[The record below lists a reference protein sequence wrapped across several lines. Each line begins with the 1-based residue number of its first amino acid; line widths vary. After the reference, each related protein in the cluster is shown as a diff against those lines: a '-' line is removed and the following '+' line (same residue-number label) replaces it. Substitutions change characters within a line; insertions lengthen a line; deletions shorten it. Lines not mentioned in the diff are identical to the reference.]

1 VSQLFKRCGCTEIV
15 DGKRRQLGGKC
26 PKLRRADGTWNPRH
40 GTWTYAMEGPGK
52 GGKRKP
58 IVRGGFDT
66 AKEAQQALD
75 EARARLKH
83 GIVVNDRMTVGRYL
97 DEWLAAKGDIRPS
110 TLRGYQQ
117 HIKKYL
123 RPGLGHLRLAE
134 VRLVHVAECLAEVSS
149 SDANRQ
155 RVRATL
161 RAAFNDAIREGL
173 ILINPAALVKLP
185 SGARPKGLV
194 WTPARVQRWEEAVE
208 RLAATD
214 ADDPA
219 RALLETAAQPPSAVM
234 VWTPAQ
240 LGTFL
245 DAADRDLLYALF
257 HLIAHRGLRRGE
269 SCGLA
274 WTDVDLDAARLTVRQ
289 QIVQLGWGTYEDKP
303 KSDAGDREV
312 ALDAGTVAALRAH
325 RRRQIA
331 SRLRW
336 GPAWVDSGKVFTRED
351 GSVLHPATVTDRFQ
365 ALAAAA
371 KLPPIRLHDLRHGA
385 ASLML
390 AAGVAPKV
398 VQETLGHSS
407 ITLTLDTYTSVY
419 DEVAA
424 EAAEAAAALVPRAGT
439 SAHTS
444 HTQPEPGTTQ
454 GPGNPWS
461 DSGAG
466 GARTHDL
473 TDYES
478 AALTN

>member
-1 VSQLFKRCGCTEIV
+1 
-15 DGKRRQLGGKC
+15 
-26 PKLRRADGTWNPRH
+26 
-40 GTWTYAMEGPGK
+40 MEGPGK

-83 GIVVNDRMTVGRYL
+83 GIVVNDRLTVGRYL

-123 RPGLGHLRLAE
+123 HPGLGHLRLAE
-134 VRLVHVAECLAEVSS
+134 VRLVHVAECLAEVTS

-219 RALLETAAQPPSAVM
+219 RALLETAAQPSAVM
-234 VWTPAQ
+234 VWTPTQ

-245 DAADRDLLYALF
+245 DAAEDDSLYALF

-274 WTDVDLDAARLTVRQ
+274 WADVDLDAARLTVRQ
-289 QIVQLGWGTYEDKP
+289 QIVQLGWDTYEDKP

-331 SRLRW
+331 FRLQW
-336 GPAWVDSGKVFTRED
+336 GPEWVDSGKVFTREN
-351 GSVLHPATVTDRFQ
+351 GSALHPATVTDRFQ

-371 KLPPIRLHDLRHGA
+371 TLPPIRLHDLRHGA

-398 VQETLGHSS
+398 VQETLGHST

-419 DEVAA
+419 SEVAV

-439 SAHTS
+439 SAHTP
-444 HTQPEPGTTQ
+444 HTHSPSSSSR
-454 GPGNPWS
+454 GPGNSTS
-461 DSGAG
+461 DGGAG

>member
-1 VSQLFKRCGCTEIV
+1 
-15 DGKRRQLGGKC
+15 
-26 PKLRRADGTWNPRH
+26 
-40 GTWTYAMEGPGK
+40 M
-52 GGKRKP
+52 
-58 IVRGGFDT
+58 
-66 AKEAQQALD
+66 
-75 EARARLKH
+75 
-83 GIVVNDRMTVGRYL
+83 
-97 DEWLAAKGDIRPS
+97 
-110 TLRGYQQ
+110 
-117 HIKKYL
+117 
-123 RPGLGHLRLAE
+123 
-134 VRLVHVAECLAEVSS
+134 
-149 SDANRQ
+149 
-155 RVRATL
+155 
-161 RAAFNDAIREGL
+161 
-173 ILINPAALVKLP
+173 
-185 SGARPKGLV
+185 
-194 WTPARVQRWEEAVE
+194 E
-208 RLAATD
+208 RLAATK

-219 RALLETAAQPPSAVM
+219 RAILEAAAQPPSAVM

-240 LGTFL
+240 LGSFL
-245 DAADRDLLYALF
+245 DAAERDPLYALF

-289 QIVQLGWGTYEDKP
+289 QIVQLGWDTYEDKP

-325 RRRQIA
+325 RRQQIA
-331 SRLRW
+331 SRLQW

-351 GSVLHPATVTDRFQ
+351 GSALHPATVTDRFQ

-398 VQETLGHSS
+398 VQETLGHST

-419 DEVAA
+419 SEVAA

-439 SAHTS
+439 SAHTP
-444 HTQPEPGTTQ
+444 HTHPASGTSQ

-461 DSGAG
+461 DGGAG

>member
-1 VSQLFKRCGCTEIV
+1 MSQGSLFKRCGCTEIIA
-15 DGKRRQLGGKC
+15 GKRRQLGSKC
-26 PKLRRADGTWNPRH
+26 PKLRRSDGTWNPRH
-40 GTWTYAMEGPGK
+40 GTWTYATEGPGK

-58 IVRGGFDT
+58 IVRGGFET

-75 EARARLKH
+75 ETRARIKH
-83 GIVVNDRMTVGRYL
+83 GTVVNDRLTVGRYL

-110 TLRGYQQ
+110 TLRSYAQ
-117 HIKKYL
+117 HINKYL

-134 VRLVHVAECLAEVSS
+134 VRIAHVAECLAEVTS

-173 ILINPAALVKLP
+173 ILINPAALVKLA

-194 WTPARVQRWEEAVE
+194 WTPARVRRWEEAVE
-208 RLAATD
+208 RLAAT
-214 ADDPA
+214 AANDPA
-219 RALLETAAQPPSAVM
+219 RAQLETAAQPPSAVM

-245 DAADRDLLYALF
+245 DAAEHDPLYALF

-274 WTDVDLDAARLTVRQ
+274 WTDVDLDAGRLAVRQ
-289 QIVQLGWGTYEDKP
+289 QIVQLGWDTYEDAP

-325 RRRQIA
+325 RRQQIA
-331 SRLRW
+331 SRLQW

-371 KLPPIRLHDLRHGA
+371 KLPPIRLARSPARRRIPD
-385 ASLML
+385 
-390 AAGVAPKV
+390 AGRRGGP
-398 VQETLGHSS
+398 EGRPG
-407 ITLTLDTYTSVY
+407 DPR
-419 DEVAA
+419 
-424 EAAEAAAALVPRAGT
+424 ALVDHPHPRHLHERLRRG
-439 SAHTS
+439 
-444 HTQPEPGTTQ
+444 G
-454 GPGNPWS
+454 GRGR
-461 DSGAG
+461 GGCG
-466 GARTHDL
+466 GARSARGHSCTHTAYTPGVEHPRRTRKLLVSRWGGWGSNPRPDGL
-473 TDYES
+473 
-478 AALTN
+478 

>member
-1 VSQLFKRCGCTEIV
+1 
-15 DGKRRQLGGKC
+15 
-26 PKLRRADGTWNPRH
+26 
-40 GTWTYAMEGPGK
+40 MEGPGK

-75 EARARLKH
+75 EARVKLKH
-83 GIVVNDRMTVGRYL
+83 GIVVNDRLTVGRYL

-134 VRLVHVAECLAEVSS
+134 VRLVHVAECLAEVTS

-173 ILINPAALVKLP
+173 ILINPAAFVKLP

-194 WTPARVQRWEEAVE
+194 WTPARVQRWEEALE

-240 LGTFL
+240 LGSFL
-245 DAADRDLLYALF
+245 DAAEDDPLYALF

-274 WTDVDLDAARLTVRQ
+274 WADVDLDAARMTVRQ
-289 QIVQLGWGTYEDKP
+289 QIVQLGWDTYEDTP

-312 ALDAGTVAALRAH
+312 PWTPARSPRFARTGVGRSRPSCSGDRRGSTRARCSPARTAQPCIRQRSPTGSRH
-325 RRRQIA
+325 SPPRRRCRRSGCTISGTAPRHSCWLPGWPRRLSRRPSGTRRSRSPSTRTRA
-331 SRLRW
+331 STAKSPPKRRRLRRHSFRVRAPLHTHRIHTPHR
-336 GPAWVDSGKVFTRED
+336 GPRED
-351 GSVLHPATVTDRFQ
+351 QQIPGQTVGRVG
-365 ALAAAA
+365 L
-371 KLPPIRLHDLRHGA
+371 
-385 ASLML
+385 
-390 AAGVAPKV
+390 
-398 VQETLGHSS
+398 
-407 ITLTLDTYTSVY
+407 
-419 DEVAA
+419 
-424 EAAEAAAALVPRAGT
+424 
-439 SAHTS
+439 
-444 HTQPEPGTTQ
+444 EPTT
-454 GPGNPWS
+454 
-461 DSGAG
+461 
-466 GARTHDL
+466 
-473 TDYES
+473 
-478 AALTN
+478 